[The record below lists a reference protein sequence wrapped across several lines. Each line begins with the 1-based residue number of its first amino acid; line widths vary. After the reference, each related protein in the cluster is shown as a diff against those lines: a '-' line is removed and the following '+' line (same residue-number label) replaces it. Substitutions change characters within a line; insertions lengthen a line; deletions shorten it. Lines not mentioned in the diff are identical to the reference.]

1 MAERADSERSK
12 KRFSVVP
19 SRDQGWEVKVE
30 RAPGVMS
37 STYCSDWHRVE
48 RICGALEQQLRETRA
63 AGCDDQNR
71 R

>member
-1 MAERADSERSK
+1 MRERLVGEREK
-12 KRFSVVP
+12 KRYRVVP
-19 SRDQGWEVKVE
+19 ARDGGWEVKVE

-48 RICGALEQQLRETRA
+48 RICGALEQQLRETPA
-63 AGCDDQNR
+63 ANCDDLYR